1 MWIRLSGRPAPGR
14 PDKRFAMS
22 RMLEMMKQSA
32 VPANLMRT
40 AARGALALPATEM
53 VEILVYLSG
62 HAIFGQEARM
72 TLANWDEGSALAIAK
87 DSDTPQEVLEY
98 LVDPKNLRPS
108 LFTSLL
114 ENPSVPD
121 TRLQELA
128 LNVSREYA
136 NTMLASPRV
145 LNSTDILH
153 CLQRNPHLTNAEQM
167 AIKKALHG
175 EEEVVDMPELDEF
188 LNKYSKDIEAEQNKQ
203 FELVKTD
210 GDEKDELES
219 LLEVAKA
226 TVESKAADIA
236 WAEKHARKEDQEKI
250 STLTKIARMR
260 VGERVQLAMKGSR
273 DERFILIRDGSKVVS
288 LAVLESPKLTD
299 SEAEMF
305 ASMKN
310 VQEIVLRT
318 MVSKRKF
325 MKNYAIIRALA
336 NNPRTPLDVGLPLLP
351 HLIALDL
358 KHLSMN
364 KNVSETLRKIA
375 TKMFKEKSSSRKQ
388 G

>member
-1 MWIRLSGRPAPGR
+1 
-14 PDKRFAMS
+14 
-22 RMLEMMKQSA
+22 MLEMMKQSS

-40 AARGALALPATEM
+40 AARGALALPAPEM
-53 VEILVYLSG
+53 VEILVYLAGTSV
-62 HAIFGQEARM
+62 FGEQARM
-72 TLANWDEGSALAIAK
+72 TLASWDEKSALAIAQ
-87 DSDTPQEVLEY
+87 DPNTPREVLEY
-98 LVDPKNLRPS
+98 FIDSKNLRPS
-108 LFTSLL
+108 LFQALL
-114 ENPSVPD
+114 ENPSVPES
-121 TRLQELA
+121 RLEEMA

-136 NTMLASPRV
+136 NTMLASQRV
-145 LNSTDILH
+145 LNSKEILFS
-153 CLQRNPHLTNAEQM
+153 LQRNPHLTQSEHI
-167 AIKKALHG
+167 AIVKALHG
-175 EEEVVDMPELDEF
+175 EEQIVDMPELDEF
-188 LNKYSKDIEAEQNKQ
+188 LKKYSSDIEAEQHKQ
-203 FELVKTD
+203 FELVKTE
-210 GDEKDELES
+210 GEEKDELES
-219 LLEVAKA
+219 LLEVAKS
-226 TVESKAADIA
+226 TEDSKAADIA
-236 WAEKHARKEDQEKI
+236 WSEKHSRKEDNEKI

-260 VGERVQLAMKGSR
+260 VGERVQLAMKGNK

-318 MVSKRKF
+318 MVTKRKF

-351 HLIALDL
+351 HLLAMDL

-364 KNVSETLRKIA
+364 KNVSETLRKVA
-375 TKMFKEKSSSRKQ
+375 MKMFKEKSSSRKQ